1 MKYLKSVINIAPIL
15 LLFWMVGC
23 QQGIP
28 LNLND
33 SMSSFSQ
40 QRNPIPRTPT
50 KIDFPSLPPAT
61 VPSTP
66 SGVETF
72 CASYTVKAE
81 NIIAACRQGI
91 SLNAEGLGEVAPNC
105 ESSFLA
111 ITPRVGCTLLVSQL
125 NNAIGATGCQ
135 IVFNDPA
142 LRSYLPT
149 ACAEA
154 YQQLF
159 RP

>member
-33 SMSSFSQ
+33 SMASFSQ
-40 QRNPIPRTPT
+40 QQGSNPKTPT
-50 KIDFPSLPPAT
+50 KINVPPLPSAT
-61 VPSTP
+61 VPITP
-66 SGVETF
+66 NGVETS
-72 CASYTVKAE
+72 CAKYTVPAE

-91 SLNAEGLGEVAPNC
+91 SLNAENLAEVAPNC

>member
-33 SMSSFSQ
+33 SMSSFSRSRSPNQ
-40 QRNPIPRTPT
+40 SATPPIT
-50 KIDFPSLPPAT
+50 FPSPAAPLPSAANKEEP
-61 VPSTP
+61 
-66 SGVETF
+66 F
-72 CASYTVKAE
+72 CASYTQKAE
-81 NIIAACRQGI
+81 NIIAACRQAI
-91 SLNAEGLGEVAPNC
+91 SLNAEALLEVAPNC

-111 ITPRVGCTLLVSQL
+111 ITPRVGCPLLVSQL
-125 NNAIGATGCQ
+125 NNAIGANGCQ
-135 IVFNDPA
+135 IVFTDPA
-142 LRSYLPT
+142 LQSYLPFP
-149 ACAEA
+149 CAEA

>member
-40 QRNPIPRTPT
+40 PRNPIPKTPT
-50 KIDFPSLPPAT
+50 KINLPSLPAAT

-66 SGVETF
+66 SGAETF
-72 CASYTVKAE
+72 CATYTVKAE
-81 NIIAACRQGI
+81 NIIAACSQGI

-111 ITPRVGCTLLVSQL
+111 ITPRVGCSILISQL